1 MNHVGF
7 MTATSNSYKTT
18 NGVTYKDFQVAQHT
32 KNHEAWV
39 NSSTDGWKTV
49 GVVKTVIITQN

>member
-1 MNHVGF
+1 

-32 KNHEAWV
+32 KKIMKL
-39 NSSTDGWKTV
+39 GL
-49 GVVKTVIITQN
+49 VVLQTAGKQLEVLKHL